1 MAKKVRKD
9 VKGRV
14 LRNGETYI
22 KNRQLYCFSYTDVF
36 GKRGCFYAKD
46 LASLRD
52 KEKQFERNKLD
63 GMDVYAMSKA
73 TLNYV
78 FDRYIETK
86 KELRSTT
93 YTNYLYM
100 YNRFVRGGFGKNM
113 IANIKYSDVLRFYQ
127 SLLEKGMKVNT
138 LDTIHTVLH
147 PTFQMAV
154 RDDVIRTNPSDGVMA
169 ELKRSTK
176 KNVGVRHALTLE
188 QERKFLDFVE
198 KDENANRW
206 KNLYVVMFGT
216 GCRIGEIIGLRW
228 EDVDF
233 DNRMITIDHN
243 ITYYP
248 RSDNSYK
255 SEFRLSL
262 PKTAAGIRT
271 VPMIDEVYEALLD
284 EKRCQDAG
292 SMFCTAEVEGMSGF
306 IFCNRFGNLH
316 NPAAI
321 NRAIKRHV
329 EDCNAKEVIIAK
341 REKREPV
348 ILPRFSCHI
357 ARHTFCSRLC
367 ENEVNVKVIQSVM
380 GHKNIE
386 TTMDIYAEVS
396 DGKKKESLLRLDNT
410 GALI

>member
-1 MAKKVRKD
+1 MANKVRKD

-14 LRNGETYI
+14 LRKGESYREE
-22 KNRQLYCFSYTDVF
+22 KKLYRYSYTDVL
-36 GKRGCFYAKD
+36 GKRRSFYAKD
-46 LASLRD
+46 LATLRE
-52 KEKQFERNKLD
+52 KEAEYLRNKLD
-63 GMDVYAMSKA
+63 GLDVYAMSKS
-73 TLNYV
+73 TLDYV
-78 FDRYIETK
+78 FDRYIGTK

-93 YTNYLYM
+93 YTNYSYM
-100 YNRFVRGGFGKNM
+100 YNRFVRGGFGKNL
-113 IANIKYSDVLRFYQ
+113 IADIKYSDVLRFYQ
-127 SLLEKGMKVNT
+127 SLLEKGLKVNT

-154 RDDVIRTNPSDGVMA
+154 RDDIIRTNPTDGVMA
-169 ELKRSTK
+169 ELKRNVK
-176 KNVGVRHALTLE
+176 KNTGVRHALTLE
-188 QERKFLDFVE
+188 QERKFLDFVTE
-198 KDENANRW
+198 DDNASRW
-206 KNLYVVMFGT
+206 RNLYVVMFGT

-233 DNRMITIDHN
+233 DNRLITIDHN

-248 RSDNSYK
+248 RSDKSYK
-255 SEFRLSL
+255 CEYRLTL
-262 PKTAAGIRT
+262 PKTSAGIRT
-271 VPMIDEVYEALLD
+271 VPMIDEVYQALLD
-284 EKRCQDAG
+284 EKRCQDEG
-292 SMFCTAEVEGMSGF
+292 SMFCTAEIEGMSGF

-386 TTMDIYAEVS
+386 TTLDIYAEVS
-396 DGKKKESLLRLDNT
+396 DVKKQESLAKLESCGTL
-410 GALI
+410 L